1 MFHLKGGDNELC
13 KIRKDLVELREESG
27 GVQPCYSYLWVF
39 QTHTSISL
47 NKTTHA
53 ITPQTPGA
61 SFSTSQPKASI
72 NVMLGNY
79 LREGI
84 VV

>member
-1 MFHLKGGDNELC
+1 MFHLKGSDNELC
-13 KIRKDLVELREESG
+13 KIRKDPVRLREESG

-53 ITPQTPGA
+53 ITPQTLGT
-61 SFSTSQPKASI
+61 SFSTSQPRASV
-72 NVMLGNY
+72 NGVLENY
-79 LREGI
+79 LRGGI